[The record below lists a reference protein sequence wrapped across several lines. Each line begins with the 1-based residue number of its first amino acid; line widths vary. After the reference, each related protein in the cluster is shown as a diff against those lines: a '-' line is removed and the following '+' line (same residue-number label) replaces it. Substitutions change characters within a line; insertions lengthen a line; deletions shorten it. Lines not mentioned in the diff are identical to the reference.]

1 LDIALRQPGSSK
13 RAGNRTLRF
22 FMRIST
28 LAPAALL
35 LSLFALPVHAADLSA
50 LSGALSSQ
58 LGVGN
63 SGDCQKQAAD
73 LQTRIDAAE
82 AQKDT
87 LKVKAFKAAQDQ
99 INKGCDKLSEAQAKA
114 DAKQQTQEAK
124 ADKPDAVKALGG
136 LFK

>member
-1 LDIALRQPGSSK
+1 
-13 RAGNRTLRF
+13 
-22 FMRIST
+22 MRIST

-35 LSLFALPVHAADLSA
+35 LSLFALSVNAADLSA

-58 LGVGN
+58 LGGGN
-63 SGDCQKQAAD
+63 SGDCQKQAND
-73 LQTRIDAAE
+73 LQAKIDAAE

-99 INKGCDKLSEAQAKA
+99 INKGCNKIAETQAKA

-124 ADKPDAVKALGG
+124 ADKHDTVKALGG
-136 LFK
+136 LFR

>member
-1 LDIALRQPGSSK
+1 LDIALRQPEIDAC
-13 RAGNRTLRF
+13 AGNRTLRF

-35 LSLFALPVHAADLSA
+35 LSLFALPAHSADLSA
-50 LSGALSSQ
+50 LSGLTSQ
-58 LGVGN
+58 LGGGN
-63 SGDCQKQAAD
+63 SGDCQKQSAD
-73 LQTRIDAAE
+73 LQTKIDAAE
-82 AQKDT
+82 ANKET

>member
-1 LDIALRQPGSSK
+1 
-13 RAGNRTLRF
+13 
-22 FMRIST
+22 MRIST

-35 LSLFALPVHAADLSA
+35 LSLFTLPAHAADLSA

-58 LGVGN
+58 LGGGN

-73 LQTRIDAAE
+73 LQTKIDAAE

>member
-1 LDIALRQPGSSK
+1 LDIALRQPGIDK

-22 FMRIST
+22 FMRFST

-35 LSLFALPVHAADLSA
+35 LSLFALPAQSADLSA
-50 LSGALSSQ
+50 LSGALTSQ
-58 LGVGN
+58 LGGGN
-63 SGDCQKQAAD
+63 SGDCQKQSAD
-73 LQTRIDAAE
+73 LQIKIDAAE
-82 AQKDT
+82 AQKDK

-99 INKGCDKLSEAQAKA
+99 INKGCNKLAETQAKA

>member
-1 LDIALRQPGSSK
+1 
-13 RAGNRTLRF
+13 
-22 FMRIST
+22 MRIST

-35 LSLFALPVHAADLSA
+35 LSLFTLPVHAADLSA

-58 LGVGN
+58 LGGGN

-82 AQKDT
+82 VQKDT

>member
-1 LDIALRQPGSSK
+1 LDIALRQPETDK

-35 LSLFALPVHAADLSA
+35 FSLFALPVNAADLSA
-50 LSGALSSQ
+50 LSGALSAQ
-58 LGVGN
+58 LGGGN
-63 SGDCQKQAAD
+63 AGDCQKQAAD
-73 LQTRIDAAE
+73 LQAKIDAAE

-99 INKGCDKLSEAQAKA
+99 INKGCNKLSEAQAKA

>member
-1 LDIALRQPGSSK
+1 
-13 RAGNRTLRF
+13 
-22 FMRIST
+22 MRIST

-35 LSLFALPVHAADLSA
+35 LSLFALPVNAADLSA
-50 LSGALSSQ
+50 Q
-58 LGVGN
+58 LGGGN
-63 SGDCQKQAAD
+63 SGDCQKQAND
-73 LQTRIDAAE
+73 LQAKIDAAE

>member
-1 LDIALRQPGSSK
+1 
-13 RAGNRTLRF
+13 
-22 FMRIST
+22 MRIST

-35 LSLFALPVHAADLSA
+35 LSLFALPAHTADLSA
-50 LSGALSSQ
+50 LSSVLGAHT
-58 LGVGN
+58 GGGN
-63 SGDCQKQAAD
+63 AGDCQKQAND
-73 LQTRIDAAE
+73 LQAKIDAAE
-82 AQKDT
+82 ASKDT

-99 INKGCDKLSEAQAKA
+99 INKGCDKLAQAQAKA